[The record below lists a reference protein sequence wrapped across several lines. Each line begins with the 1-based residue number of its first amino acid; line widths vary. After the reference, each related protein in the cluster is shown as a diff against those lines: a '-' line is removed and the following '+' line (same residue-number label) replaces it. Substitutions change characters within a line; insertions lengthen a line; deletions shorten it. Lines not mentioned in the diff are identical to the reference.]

1 MKLSTHYYLLFICLF
16 GIATIGF
23 SQQKVTYKAKNF
35 GPAQVLEASI
45 GNTGESFSFQIA
57 EHDMGPNGPWAKEV
71 RRLESQGIA
80 ANPEDA
86 PKGYELLLS
95 VSFQNAFK
103 FPIQPE
109 DSVFISVSDFKQ
121 GLMERAAFEKD
132 LNTLDKGRIASE
144 KNTLQSKKLSI
155 EEKTRAISAQL
166 QAGQI
171 SPQEAM
177 KQIEALTNPLLEEV
191 DAAYATNIAPEE
203 VEEKTNYSIIFMD
216 THESSQT
223 HVFEGVLHII
233 TFDKNKLVATLSG
246 KHIVECMDV
255 VRKNSP
261 SPEACGQVQS
271 SLSPQLKVLRE
282 EQVQLSINTAFERFT
297 DNRN

>member
-1 MKLSTHYYLLFICLF
+1 MNFYTKYSTLLVSFL
-16 GIATIGF
+16 GMVTLGF
-23 SQQKVTYKAKNF
+23 SQQKVTYKAKSF

-45 GNTGESFSFQIA
+45 GNTGESFSFHIA

-71 RRLESQGIA
+71 RRLESQGIV

-86 PKGYELLLS
+86 PKGYELFLT
-95 VSFQNAFK
+95 VSFQNTFK

-121 GLMERAAFEKD
+121 GFLEREAFEKD
-132 LNTLDKGRIASE
+132 LKGLDKGRIASE

-177 KQIEALTNPLLEEV
+177 KQIEALTSPMLEEV
-191 DAAYATNIAPEE
+191 ETAYATNIAPEE

-216 THESSQT
+216 THENTQT
-223 HVFEGVLHII
+223 QVFEGVLHII
-233 TFDKNKLVATLSG
+233 TFDKNKLVATFSG

-261 SPEACGQVQS
+261 SQEACGQVQS
-271 SLSPQLKVLRE
+271 TLSPQLQVLRE
-282 EQVQLSINTAFERFT
+282 EKVELNINSTFESFD

>member
-1 MKLSTHYYLLFICLF
+1 MKLSTHYHLAFICLF
-16 GIATIGF
+16 GIVTIGF
-23 SQQKVTYKAKNF
+23 SQQKVSYKGKNF
-35 GPAQVLEASI
+35 PPAQVLEASI
-45 GNTGESFSFQIA
+45 GNTGESFSFHIA

-71 RRLESQGIA
+71 RRMESQGIV

-86 PKGYELLLS
+86 PKGYELFLS
-95 VSFQNAFK
+95 VSFQNTFK

-121 GLMERAAFEKD
+121 GLMEREAFEKD
-132 LNTLDKGRIASE
+132 IKGIDKGRLADE

-191 DAAYATNIAPEE
+191 ETAYATNIAPEE

-216 THESSQT
+216 THESTQT

-233 TFDKNKLVATLSG
+233 TFDKNKLIATLSG

-271 SLSPQLKVLRE
+271 SLSPQLQVLRE
-282 EQVQLSINTAFERFT
+282 EQVEVNINSTFESFT